1 MKGSSSFLKK
11 RTKRLLISIRQSQD
25 RGYSRD
31 LAAGA
36 GIKVFLLLFLQKK
49 KTLLLSLPAA
59 LLMASAGWSFAAE
72 SDPSAAPIATLDQ
85 ALRTAMKHGSQ
96 PFPSRYEALAPA
108 VDGAFNLPQIL
119 KTTVGLRWAS
129 ISPDQQKVLL
139 NVFRAYTIA
148 NYAANFDSDSGD
160 QIRIL
165 PETRSVGSDKVV
177 ETEIV
182 PTTGDPIRID
192 YVMRQ
197 GPSGWQAVDVLETG
211 TISQVAVQR
220 SDFRTVLEGGADKLI
235 DSLKAKV
242 DKLSGGTVHP

>member
-1 MKGSSSFLKK
+1 MKERCSFLKK
-11 RTKRLLISIRQSQD
+11 RTKRLLFLRRFQD
-25 RGYSRD
+25 RGHGRH

-36 GIKVFLLLFLQKK
+36 GIKVFLLLFLGA
-49 KTLLLSLPAA
+49 SAA
-59 LLMASAGWSFAAE
+59 LMFGSALAAE
-72 SDPSAAPIATLDQ
+72 SDPAATPIATLDQ
-85 ALRTAMKHGSQ
+85 ALMTAMKNGSQ
-96 PFPSRYEALAPA
+96 PFPQRYQALAPA

-129 ISPDQQKVLL
+129 IAPEQQKALL

-160 QIRIL
+160 QLRIL
-165 PETRSVGSDKVV
+165 AETRNVGADKVV
-177 ETEIV
+177 ETEIA
-182 PTTGDPIRID
+182 PKTGDPIRMD

-197 GPSGWQAVDVLETG
+197 GPSGWQAIDVLETG

-220 SDFRTVLEGGADKLI
+220 SDFRSLLEGGVDKLI